1 MDGLDGNGLLKTY
14 ALSMEK
20 WRLEHL
26 GALGIMDETVFR
38 PRFEG
43 QPRKTEN
50 EFNHNRLTMILKTQI
65 GRSWIRARK
74 VSDAI

>member
-1 MDGLDGNGLLKTY
+1 
-14 ALSMEK
+14 METDYSKHMHFRWKIK

-26 GALGIMDETVFR
+26 GALGIMDEMVFR

-50 EFNHNRLTMILKTQI
+50 EFNHNRLKRPCYGVID
-65 GRSWIRARK
+65 
-74 VSDAI
+74 VVN

>member
-50 EFNHNRLTMILKTQI
+50 EFNHNRLKRGPVHPCYGVID
-65 GRSWIRARK
+65 
-74 VSDAI
+74 VVN